1 MSYLLSLNLNLN
13 LTILIQE
20 AIVKLIDIY
29 RSVVLFGM
37 EQDPRGKDSVKK
49 ELLRAKN
56 EYEKLSAK
64 DKEFY
69 DEERLKNPYSDTR
82 ILAGKEDSEIKT
94 ILVGVD
100 IEVGEIVLADRLIG
114 KGEKI
119 DLVMTHHPEGLALAG
134 FFNVMYMQ
142 VDILNKL
149 GVPINVAES
158 LMHERIREVERKV
171 MPANHTRAVDAAKL
185 LDINF
190 MSCHTP
196 ADNCVATYLQDLM
209 DKRKPNTL
217 GDIINI
223 LREIPEYNAAAKQNA
238 GPKITSGD
246 NSSKAGKVFVDMTG
260 GTEGS
265 KDIFKKLSEA
275 RVSTLVCMHLSEEHF
290 KKAQEEHMNVVI
302 AGHIAS
308 DNVGLNIMIDE
319 LEKKGKFKMLVC
331 SGFRRFSRKK

>member
-1 MSYLLSLNLNLN
+1 
-13 LTILIQE
+13 
-20 AIVKLIDIY
+20 VKLIDIY

-37 EQDPRGKDSVKK
+37 ERDPRGKDSVKK

-56 EYEKLSAK
+56 EYEKLSSK

-69 DEERLKNPYSDTR
+69 DKERLDNPYSDTR
-82 ILAGKEDSEIKT
+82 ILIGKHDSEIKT

-100 IEVGEIVLADRLIG
+100 IEVGEIMLADRLKE

-142 VDILNKL
+142 VDILNKM

-158 LMHERIREVERKV
+158 LMHERIQEVERKV
-171 MPANHTRAVDAAKL
+171 MPANHTRAVDAARL

-196 ADNCVATYLQDLM
+196 ADNCVASFLQNLM
-209 DKRKPNTL
+209 DKKKPNTL
-217 GDIINI
+217 RDIVDI
-223 LREIPEYNAAAKQNA
+223 LREIPEYNVAAKQNS
-238 GPKITSGD
+238 GPKITRGD
-246 NSSKAGKVFVDMTG
+246 NSSKAGKIFVDMTG

-275 RVSTLVCMHLSEEHF
+275 GVSTLVCMHLSEEHF
-290 KKAQEEHMNVVI
+290 KKAKEEHMNVVI

-308 DNVGLNIMIDE
+308 DNVGLNIMLDE
-319 LEKKGKFKMLVC
+319 LEKKAKFRILTC

>member
-1 MSYLLSLNLNLN
+1 
-13 LTILIQE
+13 
-20 AIVKLIDIY
+20 VKLIDIY

-37 EQDPRGKDSVKK
+37 EKDPRGRDSVKN

-56 EYEKLSAK
+56 EYEKLSTR

-69 DEERLKNPYSDTR
+69 DKERLNNPYSDTR
-82 ILAGKEDSEIKT
+82 ILAGSHDSEIKT
-94 ILVGVD
+94 ILVGID
-100 IEVGEIVLADRLIG
+100 IEAGEIVLADRLKE

-119 DLVMTHHPEGLALAG
+119 DLVMAHHPEGLALAG

-149 GVPINVAES
+149 GVPISVAES
-158 LMHERIREVERKV
+158 LMHDRIREVERKV

-185 LDINF
+185 LGVNF
-190 MSCHTP
+190 MNCHTP
-196 ADNCVATYLQDLM
+196 ADNCVASYLQGLM
-209 DKRKPNTL
+209 DKKKPVTL
-217 GDIINI
+217 RGIVDILI
-223 LREIPEYNAAAKQNA
+223 EIPEYNTAAKQNA
-238 GPKITSGD
+238 GPKIIRGD
-246 NSSKAGKVFVDMTG
+246 NSSKAGRIFVDMTG

-275 RVSTLVCMHLSEEHF
+275 GVSTLVCMHLSEEHF

-308 DNVGLNIMIDE
+308 DNVGLNIMLDE
-319 LEKKGKFKMLVC
+319 LEKHEKFKILVC